1 MPPDDPLGRSGPTL
15 DNFLQKEP
23 TQPEPLPPP
32 CPYGSKKCTYG
43 NKCKYYHPERKNIPQ
58 KSVTEKLAEQAKQR
72 MQEMRER
79 KSAEGTIFTIY
90 HECPYRPGDNYFSQC
105 VQNTSKYVYNV

>member
-23 TQPEPLPPP
+23 TQPEPLPPL

-58 KSVTEKLAEQAKQR
+58 RSVTEKLAEQAKQR

-79 KSAEGTIFTIY
+79 KNAEGKVTANDKDVDQW
-90 HECPYRPGDNYFSQC
+90 PVVRN
-105 VQNTSKYVYNV
+105 